1 MGWEGINV
9 DASPNRLPR
18 FFYSRPWEPSINY
31 AIGDDD
37 VYLTLYELSEDSSS
51 TVSPKVK

>member
-31 AIGDDD
+31 AIGDED